1 MFKFSEKSQNNRDT
15 CHPNLIVLFDTALK
29 TSPLDFSIICG
40 YRGKSEQEQAY
51 EDHTSKL
58 HFPHSKHN
66 SSPSLA
72 ADIQPYPYTDE
83 AKKDP
88 NHTKFRELSL
98 HIKKVAKDLGIP
110 VINGG
115 LDWDR
120 DWFHWELVL

>member
-1 MFKFSEKSQNNRDT
+1 MFEFSIKSQNNRDT

-29 TSPLDFSIICG
+29 TSPIDFSIICG
-40 YRGKSEQEQAY
+40 Y
-51 EDHTSKL
+51 SKL
-58 HFPHSKHN
+58 N

-83 AKKDP
+83 DKKDI

-115 LDWDR
+115 LDRDY